1 MADTARSS
9 IRPVIIITAI
19 MVPVVV
25 VICLAIAKYRTLQA
39 TFPQASA
46 PPPAAPVKVTDLP
59 RTAAFKEPLAS
70 PSAAAPA
77 AAPAAPAAGDRR
89 QEILDRRV
97 LVRHILIAYTGAFE
111 ADAAIKLSREE
122 AFNVAGEVKTRLDA
136 APGEFA
142 ALVRKY
148 SDDRATAAND
158 GLIPPFNLR
167 DVAPAFREAI
177 EKLKPGET
185 SGVVATQFGF
195 HIIRLETVEEAI
207 LQSILIPYADAL
219 QAGPAVT
226 RTVAE
231 AEALARDLYARITG
245 GRATFDTL
253 ARQYSEDP
261 WAERGGYM
269 NGVVTRGAIPHPEIE
284 NAAFALKAGAVSEVI
299 RSPLGFQIL
308 KRHPVEYRQACQ
320 IVILY
325 GPDTRVQEA
334 ARRFADEAWR
344 ELKEGMPFPEA
355 VKKYSDGPVEE
366 TQGFTPVVYRGT
378 WVPRLEDELFN
389 MAIGTVSEPIELST
403 GYVIMARVR

>member
-1 MADTARSS
+1 MADTARTS

-19 MVPVVV
+19 VVPVVV

-39 TFPQASA
+39 TFPQAA
-46 PPPAAPVKVTDLP
+46 PPPQAAPVKATDLP
-59 RTAAFKEPLAS
+59 PTAVFKEPV
-70 PSAAAPA
+70 PAAAPA
-77 AAPAAPAAGDRR
+77 AAPTPAVAGDRR
-89 QEILDRRV
+89 QDILDRRV
-97 LVRHILIAYTGAFE
+97 LVRHILVAYTGAFE
-111 ADAAIKLSREE
+111 ADPAVKLGREE
-122 AFNVAGEVKTRLDA
+122 AFNVAREIKARLDA
-136 APGEFA
+136 APDEFA
-142 ALVRKY
+142 PLVRKY

-185 SGVVATQFGF
+185 SGVVETPFGF
-195 HIIRLETVEEAI
+195 HLIRLETVEEAI
-207 LQSILIPYADAL
+207 LQSILIQYAGAL
-219 QAGPAVT
+219 QAGPEVT
-226 RTVAE
+226 RTAAE
-231 AEALARDLYARITG
+231 AEALARDLHARIIG
-245 GRATFDTL
+245 GLATFDGL
-253 ARQYSEDP
+253 AQQYSEDP
-261 WAERGGYM
+261 WAARGGYM

-284 NAAFALKAGAVSEVI
+284 TAAFALQEGAVSEVI

-344 ELKEGMPFPEA
+344 ELKEGMPFPDA
-355 VKKYSDGPVEE
+355 VKKYSDGPVAE
-366 TQGFTPVVYRGT
+366 THGFTPVIYRGT
-378 WVPRLEDELFN
+378 WVPRLEEQLFN
-389 MAIGTVSEPIELST
+389 MAIGSVSEPIELST